1 MLQSERTISPTK
13 NRGWLF
19 VSWFATL
26 YKSGQN
32 RNDLNYRFFFCVFF
46 SLSLSFFRPGDY
58 LLNMGL
64 SWAVDGNERSM
75 IDARYWFG
83 SSLIAV
89 ATQSRAEIYLFT
101 REPKSLKVVQK
112 IKADQ
117 QEGGGSY
124 PVQDRF
130 ELFTDSGLYNKETVD
145 RFQWDFFKGFLYTT
159 FICISSFFSSNSN
172 LCCSVKAKGS
182 PLTAVRPVAKK

>member
-1 MLQSERTISPTK
+1 
-13 NRGWLF
+13 
-19 VSWFATL
+19 
-26 YKSGQN
+26 
-32 RNDLNYRFFFCVFF
+32 
-46 SLSLSFFRPGDY
+46 
-58 LLNMGL
+58 
-64 SWAVDGNERSM
+64 M

-145 RFQWDFFKGFLYTT
+145 RFQ
-159 FICISSFFSSNSN
+159 
-172 LCCSVKAKGS
+172 
-182 PLTAVRPVAKK
+182 